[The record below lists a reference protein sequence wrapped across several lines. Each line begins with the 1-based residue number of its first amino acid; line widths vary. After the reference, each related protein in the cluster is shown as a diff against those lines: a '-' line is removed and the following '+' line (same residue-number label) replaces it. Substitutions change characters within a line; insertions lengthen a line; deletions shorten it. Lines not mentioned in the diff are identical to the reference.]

1 MEKRK
6 NSMKK
11 ISIVGPE
18 SSGKSLLANTLSK
31 SLNCSLTQEYAR
43 KYLNNKNNYD
53 YDDLTQIAIEQNAII
68 KKEIKRGGAFLIA
81 DTSLIVIEIWSKIK
95 FNKTDSRII
104 NLSKQEKFDY
114 YILCKPDIPWVFDS
128 LRENPN
134 DRDYI
139 FKFYLKILKKR
150 NYNFKIVS
158 GPHATR
164 TLASLDFIFNN

>member
-1 MEKRK
+1 
-6 NSMKK
+6 MKK

-31 SLNCSLTQEYAR
+31 SLNCSLTEEYAR
-43 KYLNNKNNYD
+43 QYLHNKNSYD
-53 YDDLTQIAIEQNAII
+53 YDDLTQIAIKQNEII
-68 KKEIKRGGAFLIA
+68 KKEIKRGGNFFIA
-81 DTSLIVIEIWSKIK
+81 DTSLIVIEIWSKMK

>member
-31 SLNCSLTQEYAR
+31 SLNCSLTEEYAR
-43 KYLNNKNNYD
+43 QYLNNKNSYD
-53 YDDLTQIAIEQNAII
+53 YDDLTQIAIKQNEII
-68 KKEIKRGGAFLIA
+68 KKEIKRGGNFFIA